1 MAKRAPHRWRFFRA
15 GGVDQVVL
23 STGADIAHLDEL
35 DKKLWVALACP
46 TRGTELDEKTLV
58 LIDADQDGRVR
69 VPEVLAAVDWMGK
82 VLKRLDLLFEAGDS
96 IPLAELDG
104 SNKEGKA
111 VLAAAKRI
119 LAEQGK
125 KDGKAI
131 ALADVEAMAEVFA
144 ATRFNGDG
152 IVPAESAD
160 DEGTRQTIEQ
170 VIAAVGSV
178 PDRSGKPGVDQKLV
192 DLFFE
197 HAKSEL
203 EHHAAGDAEGVRPLG
218 GGTAAAAEALDAV
231 QAKLDDYF
239 ARCRIATYDARAA
252 EALNATEAAL
262 QALSPRS
269 LVRDDEDVAKLPVA
283 RVESGRA
290 LPLGAGVNP
299 AWAERLARFASAAV
313 TPLIGARTGLTEADY
328 TAIVERLAAF
338 RAWKA
343 KAPATPVAS
352 LGIERLREL
361 VNGGQSGEIA
371 VLIAE
376 DAALEAEYAQIA
388 AVEKAVRLRRDLVT
402 MLRNFVSFA
411 DFYGRKG
418 AVFQAGTLYLDG
430 RACELVVAVNDPA
443 QHAALAGLSKAY
455 LAYCDCTRGAEK
467 RSIVAAFTAG
477 DVDHLMAG
485 RNGVFYDRK
494 GNDWDARI
502 TNVVENPISVR
513 QAFWSPYKRLV
524 RMIEEQVAK
533 RAADKEKASTA
544 RVDGAATAAAT
555 ADKAAPGAA
564 AAPPRKVDVGMVAA
578 VGVAV
583 AGAATFL
590 ATALGMFLGLGL
602 WMPLGFLA
610 LVLAISLPSMLI
622 AWLKLRQRNLG
633 PILDAN
639 GWAINGR
646 ARVNVPFGGALTK
659 VAELPAGAGREVG
672 ADPYADK
679 PTRWWLWALLLV
691 VLALGIGWAMGKL
704 DAYLPPAAQAA
715 TLLPWPPFG
724 AVAAPAAPSAAAP
737 AAPAAP

>member
-23 STGADIAHLDEL
+23 STGADLAHLDEL
-35 DKKLWVALACP
+35 DQKLWVALACP
-46 TRGTELDEKTLV
+46 TRGTALDEKTLS
-58 LIDADQDGRVR
+58 LIDADHDGRVR

-82 VLKRLDLLFEAGDS
+82 VLKRLDLLFEPGDA

-111 VLAAAKRI
+111 VLSAARRI

-125 KDGKAI
+125 KDNKAI
-131 ALADVEAMAEVFA
+131 TLANVEAMTEVFA

-152 IVPAESAD
+152 IVPPESAED
-160 DEGTRQTIEQ
+160 DETRRAIEQ
-170 VIAAVGSV
+170 VMATVGSV

-192 DLFFE
+192 DQFFE
-197 HAKSEL
+197 HAKAEL
-203 EHHAAGDAEGVRPLG
+203 EHQAAGDAEGIRPLG
-218 GGTAAAAEALDAV
+218 DGTAAAAEALDAV
-231 QAKLDDYF
+231 QAKFDDYF
-239 ARCRIATYDARAA
+239 ARCRIATYDARAV
-252 EALNATEAAL
+252 EALNASEAAL
-262 QALSPRS
+262 QALSQRA
-269 LVRDDEDVAKLPVA
+269 LARDDEDVAKLPVA
-283 RVESGRA
+283 RIEGGRA

-299 AWAERLARFASAAV
+299 AWAERVARFASAAV

-328 TAIVERLAAF
+328 AAIVERLAPF
-338 RAWKA
+338 RAWKG
-343 KAPATPVAS
+343 KAPATPAAA

-361 VNGGQSGEIA
+361 TDGGQPAKIA
-371 VLIAE
+371 ALIAE

-388 AVEKAVRLRRDLVT
+388 AVEKAVRLRRDLLT

-430 RACELVVAVNDPA
+430 RACELVITVNDPA

-467 RSIVAAFTAG
+467 TSIVAAFTAG
-477 DVDHLMAG
+477 DVDHLMVG

-502 TNVVENPISVR
+502 TNLVSNPISIQ

-533 RAADKEKASTA
+533 RAAEKEKASTA
-544 RVDGAATAAAT
+544 RVDSAAAAAAT
-555 ADKAAPGAA
+555 ADQAAPGAA
-564 AAPPRKVDVGMVAA
+564 AAPPKKVDVGMVAA

-590 ATALGMFLGLGL
+590 STALGMFLGLGI
-602 WMPLGFLA
+602 WMPLGLLA
-610 LVLAISLPSMLI
+610 IVLAISLPSMLI

-646 ARVNVPFGGALTK
+646 VRVNVPFGGALTK
-659 VAELPAGAGREVG
+659 VAELPAGSGREVG

-691 VLALGIGWAMGKL
+691 LIALGVGWAMGRL
-704 DAYLPPAAQAA
+704 DPYLPPSVQA
-715 TLLPWPPFG
+715 TKVLPQPLFG
-724 AVAAPAAPSAAAP
+724 AAAAPSAAPAPAPAP
-737 AAPAAP
+737 AAP

>member
-35 DKKLWVALACP
+35 DQKLWVALACP
-46 TRGTELDEKTLV
+46 TRGTELDEKTLSLV
-58 LIDADQDGRVR
+58 DADQDGRVR
-69 VPEVLAAVDWMGK
+69 VPEILAAVDWMGK

-125 KDGKAI
+125 KDQKAI
-131 ALADVEAMAEVFA
+131 TLADVEAMTEIFA

-152 IVPAESAD
+152 IVPPESA
-160 DEGTRQTIEQ
+160 EEEATRQAIEQ
-170 VIAAVGSV
+170 VMAAVGSV

-192 DLFFE
+192 DQFFE
-197 HAKSEL
+197 HAKAEL
-203 EHHAAGDAEGVRPLG
+203 EHHAAGDEEGLRPLG
-218 GGTAAAAEALDAV
+218 DGTAAAAEALDAV

-239 ARCRIATYDARAA
+239 ARCRIATYDARAV
-252 EALNATEAAL
+252 EALNASEAAL
-262 QALSPRS
+262 QALSQRA
-269 LVRDDEDVAKLPVA
+269 LARDDEDVAKLPVA

-290 LPLGAGVNP
+290 LPLGAGANP
-299 AWAERLARFASAAV
+299 AWAERIARFASASV

-328 TAIVERLAAF
+328 TTIVERLAAF
-338 RAWKA
+338 RAWQA

-361 VNGGQSGEIA
+361 SADGQPAKIA
-371 VLIAE
+371 ALIAE
-376 DAALEAEYAQIA
+376 DAALEAEYAQIT
-388 AVEKAVRLRRDLVT
+388 AVEKAVRLRRDLLT
-402 MLRNFVSFA
+402 LLRNFVSFA

-430 RACELVVAVNDPA
+430 RACELVVTVNDAA

-467 RSIVAAFTAG
+467 LSIVAAFTAG

-494 GNDWDARI
+494 GHDWDARI

-544 RVDGAATAAAT
+544 RVDSAAAAAAT
-555 ADKAAPGAA
+555 ADQAAPGAA
-564 AAPPRKVDVGMVAA
+564 AAPPKKVDVGMVAA

-590 ATALGMFLGLGL
+590 STALGMFLGLGL
-602 WMPLGFLA
+602 WMPLGLLA
-610 LVLAISLPSMLI
+610 IVLAISLPSMLI

-646 ARVNVPFGGALTK
+646 VRVNVPFGGALTK
-659 VAELPAGAGREVG
+659 VAELPAGSGREVG

-679 PTRWWLWALLLV
+679 PTRWWLWALLLI
-691 VLALGIGWAMGKL
+691 LIALGVGWAMGKL
-704 DAYLPPAAQAA
+704 DPYLPPSVQAA
-715 TLLPWPPFG
+715 TLLPQPLFG
-724 AVAAPAAPSAAAP
+724 TAAAPSAAP
-737 AAPAAP
+737 AAPAPAPAAP